1 MALPVDNQESLLQEL
16 DFNRILG
23 APLSACVNAQEEA
36 AQATLQYLNEV
47 VFTQA
52 GDDDSSLEPVTV
64 SFYFESAGQVHRIVM
79 PLLLIVPVPYLQ
91 IDRVDL
97 TFQATVT
104 ESHMNHD
111 TRKLSLKAKYS
122 APGDSAEV
130 SKETKAE
137 YMNKRCID
145 INLSVTSA
153 DMPMGISKLLEIFN
167 NQLVEVKPDEPEV
180 LPEPTPAEKPKPAEL
195 PTENKP
201 ATPPASNEEK
211 HEPPAPQPT
220 TSTTPKS
227 DKEEKKEEQKPEEP
241 KTEEVKQP
249 EMKYNILLLGKITN
263 AQKSDILNIV
273 SRYCRSSYKLS
284 PSALNNILK
293 AKKHTIPVEDTPEN
307 VKTIIDALKQKK
319 IAASAIEV

>member
-91 IDRVDL
+91 IDRIDL

-104 ESHMNHD
+104 ESRMNHD

-180 LPEPTPAEKPKPAEL
+180 LPKPTPAEKPKPAEQ

-201 ATPPASNEEK
+201 ATP
-211 HEPPAPQPT
+211 
-220 TSTTPKS
+220 TTPKPE
-227 DKEEKKEEQKPEEP
+227 KEEKKEEQKPEEP

-284 PSALNNILK
+284 PSALNNIMK
-293 AKKHTIPVEDTPEN
+293 AKKHTIPVEDTQEN

-319 IAASAIEV
+319 IAASAVEV

>member
-104 ESHMNHD
+104 ESRMNHD

-180 LPEPTPAEKPKPAEL
+180 LPEPTPAEKPKPAEQ

-201 ATPPASNEEK
+201 ATP
-211 HEPPAPQPT
+211 
-220 TSTTPKS
+220 TTPKPE
-227 DKEEKKEEQKPEEP
+227 KEKKKEEQKPEEP

-284 PSALNNILK
+284 PSALNNIMK
-293 AKKHTIPVEDTPEN
+293 AKKHTIPVEDTLEN

>member
-64 SFYFESAGQVHRIVM
+64 SFYFESGGQVHRIVM

-104 ESHMNHD
+104 ESRMNHD

-130 SKETKAE
+130 SNETKAE

-180 LPEPTPAEKPKPAEL
+180 LPEPTPAEKPKPAEQ
-195 PTENKP
+195 PTDKKP
-201 ATPPASNEEK
+201 AAPPASNEEK
-211 HEPPAPQPT
+211 PESSAPQPT
-220 TSTTPKS
+220 APETPK
-227 DKEEKKEEQKPEEP
+227 DEKEEQKPEEP

-273 SRYCRSSYKLS
+273 SKYCRSGYKLA

-293 AKKHTIPVEDTPEN
+293 AKKHTIPVEDTQEN

-319 IAASAIEV
+319 ISASAVEV

>member
-64 SFYFESAGQVHRIVM
+64 SFYFESGGQVHRIVM

-104 ESHMNHD
+104 ESRMNHD

-130 SKETKAE
+130 SNETKAE

-180 LPEPTPAEKPKPAEL
+180 LPEPTPAEKPKPAEQ

-201 ATPPASNEEK
+201 AAPPASNEEK
-211 HEPPAPQPT
+211 SKPSTPQPT
-220 TSTTPKS
+220 APETPKPE
-227 DKEEKKEEQKPEEP
+227 KEEPKPEEP

-273 SRYCRSSYKLS
+273 SKYCRSGYKLS

-293 AKKHTIPVEDTPEN
+293 AKKHTIPVEDTQEN

-319 IAASAIEV
+319 ISASAVEV

>member
-47 VFTQA
+47 VFTQT

-104 ESHMNHD
+104 ESRMNHD

-180 LPEPTPAEKPKPAEL
+180 LPEPTPAEKPKPTEQ
-195 PTENKP
+195 PTENK
-201 ATPPASNEEK
+201 
-211 HEPPAPQPT
+211 PT
-220 TSTTPKS
+220 TSTTPKPE
-227 DKEEKKEEQKPEEP
+227 KEDKKEEQKPEEP

-293 AKKHTIPVEDTPEN
+293 AKKHTIPVEDTQEN

-319 IAASAIEV
+319 IAASAVEV

>member
-104 ESHMNHD
+104 ESRMNHD

-180 LPEPTPAEKPKPAEL
+180 LPEPTPAEKPKPAEQ
-195 PTENKP
+195 PTEKKP
-201 ATPPASNEEK
+201 A
-211 HEPPAPQPT
+211 
-220 TSTTPKS
+220 TSTTPKP

>member
-64 SFYFESAGQVHRIVM
+64 SLYFESAGQVHRIVM

-91 IDRVDL
+91 IDRIDL

-104 ESHMNHD
+104 ESRMNHD

-180 LPEPTPAEKPKPAEL
+180 LPEPTPAEKPKPTEQ
-195 PTENKP
+195 PTEKKP
-201 ATPPASNEEK
+201 ATP
-211 HEPPAPQPT
+211 
-220 TSTTPKS
+220 TTPKP
-227 DKEEKKEEQKPEEP
+227 DKEEKKEEQKPEES

-293 AKKHTIPVEDTPEN
+293 AKKHTIPVEDTQEN

>member
-180 LPEPTPAEKPKPAEL
+180 LPEPTPAEKPKPAEQ
-195 PTENKP
+195 PTEKKP
-201 ATPPASNEEK
+201 A
-211 HEPPAPQPT
+211 
-220 TSTTPKS
+220 TSTTPKPE
-227 DKEEKKEEQKPEEP
+227 KEEKKEEQKPEEP

-263 AQKSDILNIV
+263 TQKSDILNIV

-293 AKKHTIPVEDTPEN
+293 AKKHTIPVEDTQEN

>member
-104 ESHMNHD
+104 ESRMNHD

-180 LPEPTPAEKPKPAEL
+180 LPEPTPAEKPKPTEQ

-201 ATPPASNEEK
+201 ATP
-211 HEPPAPQPT
+211 
-220 TSTTPKS
+220 TTPKPE
-227 DKEEKKEEQKPEEP
+227 KEEKKEEQKPEEP

-284 PSALNNILK
+284 PSALNNIMK
-293 AKKHTIPVEDTPEN
+293 AKKHTIPVEDTQEN

-319 IAASAIEV
+319 IAATAVEL

>member
-104 ESHMNHD
+104 ESRMNHD

-180 LPEPTPAEKPKPAEL
+180 LPEPTPAEKPKPAEQ
-195 PTENKP
+195 PTEKKP
-201 ATPPASNEEK
+201 ATP
-211 HEPPAPQPT
+211 
-220 TSTTPKS
+220 TTPKPE
-227 DKEEKKEEQKPEEP
+227 KEEKKEEQKPEES

-293 AKKHTIPVEDTPEN
+293 AKKHTIPVEDTQEN

-319 IAASAIEV
+319 IAASAVEV

>member
-91 IDRVDL
+91 IDRIDL

-104 ESHMNHD
+104 ESRMNHD

-180 LPEPTPAEKPKPAEL
+180 LPEPTPTEKPKPAEQ

-201 ATPPASNEEK
+201 ATP
-211 HEPPAPQPT
+211 
-220 TSTTPKS
+220 TTPKPE
-227 DKEEKKEEQKPEEP
+227 KEEKKEEQKPEEP

-249 EMKYNILLLGKITN
+249 KMKYNILLLGKITN

-284 PSALNNILK
+284 PSALNNIMK
-293 AKKHTIPVEDTPEN
+293 AKKHTIPVEDTQEN

-319 IAASAIEV
+319 IAASAVEV

>member
-104 ESHMNHD
+104 ESRMNHD

-180 LPEPTPAEKPKPAEL
+180 LPEPTPAEKPKPAEQ
-195 PTENKP
+195 PTEK
-201 ATPPASNEEK
+201 K
-211 HEPPAPQPT
+211 PT
-220 TSTTPKS
+220 TPTTPKPE
-227 DKEEKKEEQKPEEP
+227 KEEKKEEQKPEEP

-293 AKKHTIPVEDTPEN
+293 AKKHTIPVEDTQEN

-319 IAASAIEV
+319 IAASAVEV

>member
-104 ESHMNHD
+104 ESRMNHD

-180 LPEPTPAEKPKPAEL
+180 LPEPTPAEKPKPAEQT
-195 PTENKP
+195 TEKKP
-201 ATPPASNEEK
+201 A
-211 HEPPAPQPT
+211 
-220 TSTTPKS
+220 TSTTPKPE
-227 DKEEKKEEQKPEEP
+227 KEEKKEEQKPEEP

-293 AKKHTIPVEDTPEN
+293 AKKHTIPVEDTQEN

>member
-104 ESHMNHD
+104 ESRMNHD

-180 LPEPTPAEKPKPAEL
+180 LPEPTPAEKPKPTEQ

-201 ATPPASNEEK
+201 ATP
-211 HEPPAPQPT
+211 
-220 TSTTPKS
+220 TTPKPE
-227 DKEEKKEEQKPEEP
+227 KEEKKEEQKPQEP

-293 AKKHTIPVEDTPEN
+293 AKKHTIPVEDTQEN

-319 IAASAIEV
+319 IAASAVEV

>member
-180 LPEPTPAEKPKPAEL
+180 LPEPTPAEKPKPAEQ
-195 PTENKP
+195 PTEKKP
-201 ATPPASNEEK
+201 ATP
-211 HEPPAPQPT
+211 
-220 TSTTPKS
+220 TTPKPE
-227 DKEEKKEEQKPEEP
+227 KEEKKEEQKPEEP

>member
-36 AQATLQYLNEV
+36 AQTTLQYLNEV

-104 ESHMNHD
+104 ESRMNHD

-180 LPEPTPAEKPKPAEL
+180 LPEPTPAEKPKPAEQ
-195 PTENKP
+195 PTENK
-201 ATPPASNEEK
+201 
-211 HEPPAPQPT
+211 PT
-220 TSTTPKS
+220 TSTTPKPE
-227 DKEEKKEEQKPEEP
+227 KEEKKEEQKPEEP

-284 PSALNNILK
+284 PSALNNIMK
-293 AKKHTIPVEDTPEN
+293 AKKHTIPVEDTQEN

-319 IAASAIEV
+319 IAASAVEV

>member
-104 ESHMNHD
+104 ESRMNHD

-180 LPEPTPAEKPKPAEL
+180 LPEPTPAEKPKPTEQ

-201 ATPPASNEEK
+201 ATP
-211 HEPPAPQPT
+211 
-220 TSTTPKS
+220 TTPKPE
-227 DKEEKKEEQKPEEP
+227 KEEKKEEQKPEEP
-241 KTEEVKQP
+241 KTEELKQP

-284 PSALNNILK
+284 PSALNNIMK
-293 AKKHTIPVEDTPEN
+293 AKKHTIPVEDTLEN

-319 IAASAIEV
+319 IAASAVEV

>member
-91 IDRVDL
+91 IDRIDL

-104 ESHMNHD
+104 ESRMNHD

-180 LPEPTPAEKPKPAEL
+180 LPEPTPAEKQKPAEQ

-201 ATPPASNEEK
+201 ATP
-211 HEPPAPQPT
+211 
-220 TSTTPKS
+220 TTPKPE
-227 DKEEKKEEQKPEEP
+227 KEEKKEEQKPEEP

-284 PSALNNILK
+284 PSALNNIMK
-293 AKKHTIPVEDTPEN
+293 AKKHTIPVEDTQEN
-307 VKTIIDALKQKK
+307 VKTIIDDLKQKK
-319 IAASAIEV
+319 IAASAVEV

>member
-104 ESHMNHD
+104 ESRMNHD

-130 SKETKAE
+130 SNETKAE

-180 LPEPTPAEKPKPAEL
+180 LPEPTPTEKPKPAEQ

-201 ATPPASNEEK
+201 AAPPASNEKKPESS
-211 HEPPAPQPT
+211 APHPT
-220 TSTTPKS
+220 ASETPK
-227 DKEEKKEEQKPEEP
+227 DEEP

-273 SRYCRSSYKLS
+273 SKYCRSGYKLA

-293 AKKHTIPVEDTPEN
+293 AKKHTIPVEDTQEN

-319 IAASAIEV
+319 ISASAVEV

>member
-104 ESHMNHD
+104 ESRMNHD

-201 ATPPASNEEK
+201 AT
-211 HEPPAPQPT
+211 
-220 TSTTPKS
+220 STTPKS

-263 AQKSDILNIV
+263 TQKSDILNIV

-319 IAASAIEV
+319 IAASAVEV

>member
-104 ESHMNHD
+104 ESRMNHD

-180 LPEPTPAEKPKPAEL
+180 LPEPTPTEKPKPAEQC
-195 PTENKP
+195 TDKKP
-201 ATPPASNEEK
+201 TPPASKEEK
-211 HEPPAPQPT
+211 PELPDPQSPA
-220 TSTTPKS
+220 STTPKS
-227 DKEEKKEEQKPEEP
+227 EREEQKPQEP

-293 AKKHTIPVEDTPEN
+293 AKKHTIPVEDTQEN

-319 IAASAIEV
+319 IAASAVEV

>member
-104 ESHMNHD
+104 ESRMNHD

-180 LPEPTPAEKPKPAEL
+180 LPEPTPAEKPKPAEQ

-201 ATPPASNEEK
+201 AT
-211 HEPPAPQPT
+211 
-220 TSTTPKS
+220 STTPKPE
-227 DKEEKKEEQKPEEP
+227 KEEKKEEQKPEEP

-284 PSALNNILK
+284 PSALNNIMK

-319 IAASAIEV
+319 IAASSVEV

>member
-104 ESHMNHD
+104 ESRMNHD

-180 LPEPTPAEKPKPAEL
+180 LPEPTPAEKPKPAEQ
-195 PTENKP
+195 PTEKKP
-201 ATPPASNEEK
+201 A
-211 HEPPAPQPT
+211 
-220 TSTTPKS
+220 TSTTPKP

-293 AKKHTIPVEDTPEN
+293 AKKHTIPVEDTLEN

-319 IAASAIEV
+319 IAASAVEV

>member
-104 ESHMNHD
+104 ESRMNHD

-180 LPEPTPAEKPKPAEL
+180 LPEPTPAEKPKPAEQ

-201 ATPPASNEEK
+201 ATP
-211 HEPPAPQPT
+211 
-220 TSTTPKS
+220 TTPKPE
-227 DKEEKKEEQKPEEP
+227 KEEKKEEQKPEEP

-284 PSALNNILK
+284 PSALNNIMK
-293 AKKHTIPVEDTPEN
+293 AKKHTIPVEDTLEN

-319 IAASAIEV
+319 IVASAVEV

>member
-36 AQATLQYLNEV
+36 VQATLQYLNEV

-104 ESHMNHD
+104 ESRMNHD

-180 LPEPTPAEKPKPAEL
+180 LPEPTPTEKPKPTEQ

-201 ATPPASNEEK
+201 A
-211 HEPPAPQPT
+211 AP
-220 TSTTPKS
+220 TTPKPE
-227 DKEEKKEEQKPEEP
+227 KEEKKEEQKPEEP

-284 PSALNNILK
+284 PSALNNIMK
-293 AKKHTIPVEDTPEN
+293 AKKHTIPVEDTQEN

-319 IAASAIEV
+319 IAASAVEV

>member
-104 ESHMNHD
+104 ESRMNHD

-167 NQLVEVKPDEPEV
+167 NQLVEVKPDKPEV
-180 LPEPTPAEKPKPAEL
+180 LPEPTPAEKPKPAEQ
-195 PTENKP
+195 PTEKKP
-201 ATPPASNEEK
+201 ATP
-211 HEPPAPQPT
+211 
-220 TSTTPKS
+220 TTPKP

-293 AKKHTIPVEDTPEN
+293 AKKHTIPVEDTQEN

>member
-23 APLSACVNAQEEA
+23 APLSACINAQEEA

-91 IDRVDL
+91 IDRIDL

-104 ESHMNHD
+104 ESRMNHD

-180 LPEPTPAEKPKPAEL
+180 LPEPTPAEKPKPTEQ

-201 ATPPASNEEK
+201 ATP
-211 HEPPAPQPT
+211 
-220 TSTTPKS
+220 TTPKPE
-227 DKEEKKEEQKPEEP
+227 KEEKKEEQKPEEP

-293 AKKHTIPVEDTPEN
+293 AKKHTIPVEDTQEN

-319 IAASAIEV
+319 IAASAVEV

>member
-180 LPEPTPAEKPKPAEL
+180 LPEPTPAEKPKPAEQ
-195 PTENKP
+195 PTEKKP
-201 ATPPASNEEK
+201 A
-211 HEPPAPQPT
+211 
-220 TSTTPKS
+220 TSTTPKP

-319 IAASAIEV
+319 IAASAVEV

>member
-104 ESHMNHD
+104 ESRMNHD

-180 LPEPTPAEKPKPAEL
+180 LPEPTPAEKPKPAEQ

-201 ATPPASNEEK
+201 ATP
-211 HEPPAPQPT
+211 
-220 TSTTPKS
+220 TTPKPE
-227 DKEEKKEEQKPEEP
+227 KEEKKEEQKPEEP

-249 EMKYNILLLGKITN
+249 EMKYNIQLLGKITN

-284 PSALNNILK
+284 PSALNNIMK
-293 AKKHTIPVEDTPEN
+293 AKKHTIPVEDTQEN

-319 IAASAIEV
+319 IAASAVEV

>member
-104 ESHMNHD
+104 ESRMNHD

-180 LPEPTPAEKPKPAEL
+180 LPEPTPAEKPKP
-195 PTENKP
+195 PTPQP
-201 ATPPASNEEK
+201 ATPE
-211 HEPPAPQPT
+211 
-220 TSTTPKS
+220 TPN
-227 DKEEKKEEQKPEEP
+227 DEKEEQKPEEP

-263 AQKSDILNIV
+263 AQKSDILNVV
-273 SRYCRSSYKLS
+273 SKYCRSGYKLS
-284 PSALNNILK
+284 PSALNNIMK
-293 AKKHTIPVEDTPEN
+293 AKKHTIPVEDTQEN

-319 IAASAIEV
+319 IAASAVKV

>member
-47 VFTQA
+47 VFTQT

-104 ESHMNHD
+104 ESRMNHD

-180 LPEPTPAEKPKPAEL
+180 LPEPTPAEKPKPTEQ
-195 PTENKP
+195 PTENKA
-201 ATPPASNEEK
+201 ATP
-211 HEPPAPQPT
+211 
-220 TSTTPKS
+220 TTPKPE
-227 DKEEKKEEQKPEEP
+227 KEEKKEEQKPEEP

-249 EMKYNILLLGKITN
+249 EMKYNMLLLGKITN

-293 AKKHTIPVEDTPEN
+293 AKKHTIPVEDTQEN

-319 IAASAIEV
+319 IAASAVEV

>member
-104 ESHMNHD
+104 ESRMNHN

-167 NQLVEVKPDEPEV
+167 NQLVEVKPEV
-180 LPEPTPAEKPKPAEL
+180 LPEPTPAEKPKPAER

-201 ATPPASNEEK
+201 ATP
-211 HEPPAPQPT
+211 
-220 TSTTPKS
+220 TTPKPE
-227 DKEEKKEEQKPEEP
+227 KEEKKEEQKPEEP

-293 AKKHTIPVEDTPEN
+293 AKKHTIPVEDTLEN

-319 IAASAIEV
+319 IAASAVEV

>member
-91 IDRVDL
+91 IDRIDL

-104 ESHMNHD
+104 ESRMNHD

-180 LPEPTPAEKPKPAEL
+180 LPEPTPAEKPKPTEQ
-195 PTENKP
+195 PTEKKP
-201 ATPPASNEEK
+201 ATP
-211 HEPPAPQPT
+211 
-220 TSTTPKS
+220 TTPKP
-227 DKEEKKEEQKPEEP
+227 DKEEKKEEQKPEES

-293 AKKHTIPVEDTPEN
+293 AKKHTIPVEDTQEN

-319 IAASAIEV
+319 IAASAVEV

>member
-52 GDDDSSLEPVTV
+52 GDDDSCLEPVTV

-104 ESHMNHD
+104 ESRMNHD

-180 LPEPTPAEKPKPAEL
+180 LPEPTPAKKPKPTEQ

-201 ATPPASNEEK
+201 AT
-211 HEPPAPQPT
+211 
-220 TSTTPKS
+220 STTPKPE
-227 DKEEKKEEQKPEEP
+227 KEEKKEEQKPEEP

-293 AKKHTIPVEDTPEN
+293 AKKHTIPVEDTQEN

>member
-64 SFYFESAGQVHRIVM
+64 SFYFESGGQVHRIVM

-104 ESHMNHD
+104 ESRMNHD

-130 SKETKAE
+130 SNETKAE

-180 LPEPTPAEKPKPAEL
+180 LPEPTPAEKPKPAEQ
-195 PTENKP
+195 PTDNKP
-201 ATPPASNEEK
+201 AAPPASNEK
-211 HEPPAPQPT
+211 KPEPSAPQPT
-220 TSTTPKS
+220 APETPKPE
-227 DKEEKKEEQKPEEP
+227 KEEPKPEEP

-273 SRYCRSSYKLS
+273 SKYCRSGYKLA

-293 AKKHTIPVEDTPEN
+293 AKKHTIPVEDTQEN

-319 IAASAIEV
+319 ISASAVEV

>member
-47 VFTQA
+47 VFTQT

-104 ESHMNHD
+104 ESRMNHD

-180 LPEPTPAEKPKPAEL
+180 LPEPTPAEKPKPTEQ
-195 PTENKP
+195 PTENK
-201 ATPPASNEEK
+201 
-211 HEPPAPQPT
+211 PT
-220 TSTTPKS
+220 TSTTPKPE
-227 DKEEKKEEQKPEEP
+227 KEEKKEEQKPEEP

-293 AKKHTIPVEDTPEN
+293 AKKHTIPVEDTLEN

-319 IAASAIEV
+319 IAASAVEV

>member
-104 ESHMNHD
+104 ESRMNHD

-180 LPEPTPAEKPKPAEL
+180 LPEPTPTEKPKPAEQ
-195 PTENKP
+195 PTDNKHV
-201 ATPPASNEEK
+201 APPASNEEK
-211 HEPPAPQPT
+211 PEPSAPQT
-220 TSTTPKS
+220 TAPETPKP
-227 DKEEKKEEQKPEEP
+227 EKEEQKPEEP

-249 EMKYNILLLGKITN
+249 ETKYNILLLGKITN

-273 SRYCRSSYKLS
+273 SKYCRSGYKLS

-293 AKKHTIPVEDTPEN
+293 AKKHTIPVEDTQEN
-307 VKTIIDALKQKK
+307 VKAIIDALKQKK
-319 IAASAIEV
+319 IAASAVEV

>member
-52 GDDDSSLEPVTV
+52 GDDDPSLEPVTV

-104 ESHMNHD
+104 ESRMNHD

-167 NQLVEVKPDEPEV
+167 NQLVEVKPNEPEV
-180 LPEPTPAEKPKPAEL
+180 LPEPTPTEKPKPTEQ

-211 HEPPAPQPT
+211 PKPPTPQPT
-220 TSTTPKS
+220 VPETPKP
-227 DKEEKKEEQKPEEP
+227 EKEEP

-284 PSALNNILK
+284 PSALNNIMK
-293 AKKHTIPVEDTPEN
+293 AKKHTIPIEDTPEN

-319 IAASAIEV
+319 IAASAVEV

>member
-52 GDDDSSLEPVTV
+52 GDDDSSREPVTV

-104 ESHMNHD
+104 ESRMNHD

-180 LPEPTPAEKPKPAEL
+180 LPEPTPAEKPKPAEQ

-201 ATPPASNEEK
+201 ATP
-211 HEPPAPQPT
+211 
-220 TSTTPKS
+220 TTPKPE
-227 DKEEKKEEQKPEEP
+227 KEEKKEEQKPEEP

-293 AKKHTIPVEDTPEN
+293 AKKHTIPVEDTQEN

-319 IAASAIEV
+319 IAASAVEV

>member
-104 ESHMNHD
+104 ESRMNHD

-180 LPEPTPAEKPKPAEL
+180 LPEPTPAEKPKPAEQ
-195 PTENKP
+195 PIEKKP
-201 ATPPASNEEK
+201 A
-211 HEPPAPQPT
+211 
-220 TSTTPKS
+220 TSTTPKPE
-227 DKEEKKEEQKPEEP
+227 KEEKKEEQKPEEP

-293 AKKHTIPVEDTPEN
+293 AKKHTIPVEDTQEN